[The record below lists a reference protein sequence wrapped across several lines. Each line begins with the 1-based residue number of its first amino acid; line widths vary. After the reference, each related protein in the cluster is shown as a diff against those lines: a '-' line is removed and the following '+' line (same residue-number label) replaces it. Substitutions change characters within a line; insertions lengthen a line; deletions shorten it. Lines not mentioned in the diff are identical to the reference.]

1 MEIQP
6 TNLKLF
12 TAQVAAATY
21 ALDELKEASDKQDIF
36 DSLTSLITTREA
48 AINALKEQLIENVCS
63 LPSKGVSSATIATI
77 GEGYLY
83 GARVIC
89 SQMAIF
95 ARELASI
102 GHDADIL
109 YYYESVSERTE
120 NAFSE
125 ILQPYREAA
134 GRVIADQE
142 FAAYSEIYHTFS
154 NFKKQNND

>member
-1 MEIQP
+1 MQKDKP
-6 TNLKLF
+6 TNLELF
-12 TAQVAAATY
+12 AAQVEAAHL
-21 ALDELKEASDKQDIF
+21 ALQEIQEASDKQEIF

-48 AINALKEQLIENVCS
+48 AINTLKEQLENVCS
-63 LPSKGVSSATIATI
+63 LPAKGVSSATIATI

-89 SQMAIF
+89 AQMVIF

-102 GHDADIL
+102 SHDADIL
-109 YYYESVSERTE
+109 LYYESVSERTE

-134 GRVIADQE
+134 GRVVTDKE
-142 FAAYSEIYHTFS
+142 FAAYSEIYQTFS
-154 NFKKQNND
+154 NFKK